1 MVIQSPVAGDQSRFT
16 DKSRMSTRTFYH
28 QPVTQISFNPIH
40 ALSLCMTGPNA
51 RLDYRKIIVGR
62 HELEPQQGGK
72 FEEMRELIGGET
84 ITSHAW
90 SADGQYFGIC
100 TEYG

>member
-1 MVIQSPVAGDQSRFT
+1 
-16 DKSRMSTRTFYH
+16 
-28 QPVTQISFNPIH
+28 
-40 ALSLCMTGPNA
+40 MTGPNA

-62 HELEPQQGGK
+62 QELEPQHGGK

-84 ITSHAW
+84 ITGHAW
-90 SADGQYFGIC
+90 SADGMYFGIC